1 VNSVKL
7 KKMRVA
13 SVKKLKKQSVK
24 DKLLKLMLNVSV
36 LRPKKLN
43 AKLRLLLPMLR
54 GRDKK
59 LMRQKENSVKR
70 KRLRKESV

>member
-1 VNSVKL
+1 MNSVKL